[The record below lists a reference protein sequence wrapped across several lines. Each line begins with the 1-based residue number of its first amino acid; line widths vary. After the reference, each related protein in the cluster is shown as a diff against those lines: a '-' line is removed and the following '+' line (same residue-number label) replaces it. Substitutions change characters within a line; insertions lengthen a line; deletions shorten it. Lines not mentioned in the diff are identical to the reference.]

1 MDAGVR
7 KFFAKAEQENAA
19 FFVSVITIG
28 ELRRGVEIIRHR
40 GDYPQAEMLDAWLQT
55 IIDNYAENILES
67 GRVGNIF
74 SLPAP
79 FRYPDGGQNKKTFCP
94 PYTANSGY
102 PQRNDFIA
110 IGVMLL
116 NLFQKPGS
124 LG

>member
-55 IIDNYAENILES
+55 IIDNYAENILE
-67 GRVGNIF
+67 
-74 SLPAP
+74 